1 MSDISNPKP
10 KEKGEWIDNDHNSLN
25 DPYKN
30 SPKPKF
36 EGWPIL
42 WILIAIFLIAAVL
55 WYTGAAP
62 YLIKWLA
69 NK

>member
-1 MSDISNPKP
+1 MSNTSDPKP
-10 KEKGEWIDNDHNSLN
+10 EKKGARLDNEYNKLDESYPVSKH
-25 DPYKN
+25 
-30 SPKPKF
+30 KF

-42 WILIAIFLIAAVL
+42 WILIALFLIAAVL

>member
-1 MSDISNPKP
+1 MSDTSNPKP
-10 KEKGEWIDNDHNSLN
+10 KEKGEWMDNDHNNLN
-25 DPYKN
+25 DPYTTSSKH
-30 SPKPKF
+30 KF

-55 WYTGAAP
+55 WYTGTAP
-62 YLIKWLA
+62 YLIKWIA

>member
-1 MSDISNPKP
+1 MSNNSNPKSA
-10 KEKGEWIDNDHNSLN
+10 KKDNRIDNDHHNL
-25 DPYKN
+25 DEPYIPGSKH
-30 SPKPKF
+30 KF

-55 WYTGAAP
+55 WYTGATP
-62 YLIKWLA
+62 YLIKWIA